1 MAGGVGVTYS
11 FKSLTGVLTNPV
23 FGVSIPLT
31 GGNIGVGSFTI
42 RMNTTRTVHDV
53 AADGTVMPS
62 YVAGDNGE
70 VDIQVQETSGIHQS
84 LLSLYNQCVLA
95 ANNDDVSGWAA
106 TAISFTLLI
115 DGSTHILTGVS
126 FEKIPDKPYEAAG
139 QKMTWKL
146 MAAQIINQGSQG

>member
-1 MAGGVGVTYS
+1 VAQGITYS
-11 FKSLTGVLTNPV
+11 FKSLTGVLTNAA

-42 RMNTTRTVHDV
+42 RMSTTRTTHDV

-70 VDIQVQETSGIHQS
+70 IDIQVQETSVIHRA
-84 LLSLYNQCVLA
+84 LLNLYNLCVLA

-106 TAISFTLLI
+106 TAISFVLLV
-115 DGSTHILTGVS
+115 DGSTHTLTGCS
-126 FEKIPDKPYEAAG
+126 FDKIPDKPYEASG

-146 MAAQIINQGSQG
+146 MAANIVNG

>member
-1 MAGGVGVTYS
+1 MGQGKTYS
-11 FKSLTGVLTNPV
+11 FKSLTGVLTNDV

-42 RMNTTRTVHDV
+42 RMTTGRTAHDV
-53 AADGTVMPS
+53 GADGTVMPS
-62 YVAGDNGE
+62 YIAGDNGE
-70 VDIQVQETSGIHQS
+70 VDIQVQETSSVHS
-84 LLSLYNQCVLA
+84 ALLALYNQCVLA

-115 DGSTHILTGVS
+115 DGSTHTLTGVS
-126 FEKIPDKPYEAAG
+126 FDKIPDKPYEAAG

-146 MAAQIINQGSQG
+146 MAANIVNA